1 MGGGDSSGG
10 KGKKLVSE
18 INITPLVDTLL
29 VLLIIFMVTAPAM
42 TRTIGIDLPSAD
54 GARAEKMEVDE
65 EKEFLVVGISVDD
78 QIVFEEKNYSQSDF
92 MNQFS
97 TLVAG
102 MDPEKVFIQAD
113 KNVAYDRLVQVMVF
127 LQNQGHEKIGL
138 VFEDQSICKR
148 INTSGKNIL
157 PIF

>member
-97 TLVAG
+97 TLIAG
-102 MDPEKVFIQAD
+102 MEPEIVFIQAD

-138 VFEDQSICKR
+138 VFEDQ
-148 INTSGKNIL
+148 
-157 PIF
+157 

>member
-29 VLLIIFMVTAPAM
+29 VLLIISMVTAPAM

-102 MDPEKVFIQAD
+102 MEPEKVFIQAD

-138 VFEDQSICKR
+138 VFEDQ
-148 INTSGKNIL
+148 
-157 PIF
+157 

>member
-78 QIVFEEKNYSQSDF
+78 KIVFEEKNYSQSDF

-102 MDPEKVFIQAD
+102 MEPEKVFIQAD
-113 KNVAYDRLVQVMVF
+113 KNVAYDRLIQVMVF

-138 VFEDQSICKR
+138 VFEDQ
-148 INTSGKNIL
+148 
-157 PIF
+157 

>member
-42 TRTIGIDLPSAD
+42 TRTIGIELPSAD

-102 MDPEKVFIQAD
+102 MEPEKVFIQAD

-138 VFEDQSICKR
+138 VFEDQ
-148 INTSGKNIL
+148 
-157 PIF
+157 

>member
-92 MNQFS
+92 MNEFS
-97 TLVAG
+97 TLAAG
-102 MDPEKVFIQAD
+102 MEPEKVFIQAD

-138 VFEDQSICKR
+138 VFEDQ
-148 INTSGKNIL
+148 
-157 PIF
+157 

>member
-138 VFEDQSICKR
+138 VFEDQ
-148 INTSGKNIL
+148 
-157 PIF
+157 

>member
-54 GARAEKMEVDE
+54 GARAEKMELDE

-102 MDPEKVFIQAD
+102 MEPEKVFIQAD

-127 LQNQGHEKIGL
+127 LQNQVHDKIGL
-138 VFEDQSICKR
+138 VFEDQ
-148 INTSGKNIL
+148 
-157 PIF
+157 

>member
-1 MGGGDSSGG
+1 MGGGDSAGG
-10 KGKKLVSE
+10 KRKKLVSE

-78 QIVFEEKNYSQSDF
+78 QIVFEEKNYSQTDF
-92 MNQFS
+92 MNQFPS
-97 TLVAG
+97 LVAE
-102 MDPEKVFIQAD
+102 MEPEKVFIQAD

-138 VFEDQSICKR
+138 VFEDQ
-148 INTSGKNIL
+148 
-157 PIF
+157 

>member
-54 GARAEKMEVDE
+54 GARAEKMELDE

-102 MDPEKVFIQAD
+102 MEPEKVFIQAD
-113 KNVAYDRLVQVMVF
+113 KKVAYDRLGQVMVF
-127 LQNQGHEKIGL
+127 LQNQGHEKRGL
-138 VFEDQSICKR
+138 VFEDQ
-148 INTSGKNIL
+148 
-157 PIF
+157 

>member
-42 TRTIGIDLPSAD
+42 TRTIGIDLTSAD
-54 GARAEKMEVDE
+54 GARAEKMELDE

-78 QIVFEEKNYSQSDF
+78 QIVFEEKNFSQSDF

-102 MDPEKVFIQAD
+102 MEPEKIFIQAD

-138 VFEDQSICKR
+138 VFEDQ
-148 INTSGKNIL
+148 
-157 PIF
+157 

>member
-1 MGGGDSSGG
+1 MGGGDSAGG

-54 GARAEKMEVDE
+54 GARAEKMELDE

-102 MDPEKVFIQAD
+102 MEPEKVFIQAD

-127 LQNQGHEKIGL
+127 LQNQGHDKIGL
-138 VFEDQSICKR
+138 VFEDQ
-148 INTSGKNIL
+148 
-157 PIF
+157 

>member
-1 MGGGDSSGG
+1 MGGGDSAGG

-42 TRTIGIDLPSAD
+42 PRTIGIDLPSAD
-54 GARAEKMEVDE
+54 GARAEKMEVNA

-78 QIVFEEKNYSQSDF
+78 QIVFEEKNYSQTDF
-92 MNQFS
+92 MNQFPS
-97 TLVAG
+97 LVAE
-102 MDPEKVFIQAD
+102 MEPEKVFIQAD

-138 VFEDQSICKR
+138 VFEDQ
-148 INTSGKNIL
+148 
-157 PIF
+157 

>member
-1 MGGGDSSGG
+1 MGGGDSAGG

-78 QIVFEEKNYSQSDF
+78 QIVFKEKNYSQTDF
-92 MNQFS
+92 MNQFPS
-97 TLVAG
+97 LVAE
-102 MDPEKVFIQAD
+102 MEPEKVFIQAD

-138 VFEDQSICKR
+138 VFEDQ
-148 INTSGKNIL
+148 
-157 PIF
+157 

>member
-65 EKEFLVVGISVDD
+65 EKEFLVVGISVDY

-102 MDPEKVFIQAD
+102 MEPEKVFIQAD

-138 VFEDQSICKR
+138 VFEDQ
-148 INTSGKNIL
+148 
-157 PIF
+157 

>member
-54 GARAEKMEVDE
+54 GARAEKMVVDE

-102 MDPEKVFIQAD
+102 MEPEKVFIQAD
-113 KNVAYDRLVQVMVF
+113 KNVA
-127 LQNQGHEKIGL
+127 
-138 VFEDQSICKR
+138 
-148 INTSGKNIL
+148 
-157 PIF
+157 

>member
-1 MGGGDSSGG
+1 MRRFSQRNS
-10 KGKKLVSE
+10 LVTLSDL
-18 INITPLVDTLL
+18 NVTPLIDLAF

-54 GARAEKMEVDE
+54 GARAEKMELDE

-102 MDPEKVFIQAD
+102 MEPEKVFIQAD

-138 VFEDQSICKR
+138 VFEDQ
-148 INTSGKNIL
+148 
-157 PIF
+157 

>member
-18 INITPLVDTLL
+18 MNITPLVDTLL

-102 MDPEKVFIQAD
+102 MEPEKVFIQAD

-138 VFEDQSICKR
+138 VFEDQ
-148 INTSGKNIL
+148 
-157 PIF
+157 

>member
-1 MGGGDSSGG
+1 MGGGDSAGG

-54 GARAEKMEVDE
+54 GARAEKMEVDD

-78 QIVFEEKNYSQSDF
+78 QIVFEEKNYSQTDF
-92 MNQFS
+92 MNQFPS
-97 TLVAG
+97 LVAE
-102 MDPEKVFIQAD
+102 MEPEKVFIQAD

-138 VFEDQSICKR
+138 VFEDQ
-148 INTSGKNIL
+148 
-157 PIF
+157 

>member
-10 KGKKLVSE
+10 KGKKLGSE
-18 INITPLVDTLL
+18 INITPLVDTLR

-54 GARAEKMEVDE
+54 CTRAEKMVVDE

-102 MDPEKVFIQAD
+102 MEPEKVFIQAD

-138 VFEDQSICKR
+138 VFEDQ
-148 INTSGKNIL
+148 
-157 PIF
+157 

>member
-18 INITPLVDTLL
+18 LNITPLVDTLL

-102 MDPEKVFIQAD
+102 MEPEKVFIQAD

-138 VFEDQSICKR
+138 VFEDQ
-148 INTSGKNIL
+148 
-157 PIF
+157 

>member
-54 GARAEKMEVDE
+54 GARAEKKEVDE

-102 MDPEKVFIQAD
+102 MEPEKVFIQAD
-113 KNVAYDRLVQVMVF
+113 KNVAYDHLVQVMVF

-138 VFEDQSICKR
+138 VFEDQ
-148 INTSGKNIL
+148 
-157 PIF
+157 

>member
-54 GARAEKMEVDE
+54 GARAEKMAVDE
-65 EKEFLVVGISVDD
+65 EKEFLVVGISIDD
-78 QIVFEEKNYSQSDF
+78 QIVFEEKNYSQTDF

-102 MDPEKVFIQAD
+102 MEPEKVFIQAD

-138 VFEDQSICKR
+138 VFEDQ
-148 INTSGKNIL
+148 
-157 PIF
+157 

>member
-54 GARAEKMEVDE
+54 GARAEKMEVNE

-102 MDPEKVFIQAD
+102 MEPEKVFIQAD
-113 KNVAYDRLVQVMVF
+113 KSVAYDRLVQVMVF

-138 VFEDQSICKR
+138 VFEDQ
-148 INTSGKNIL
+148 
-157 PIF
+157 

>member
-10 KGKKLVSE
+10 KGTKLVSE
-18 INITPLVDTLL
+18 INISPVVDTLL

-102 MDPEKVFIQAD
+102 MEPEKVFIQAD

-138 VFEDQSICKR
+138 VFEDQ
-148 INTSGKNIL
+148 
-157 PIF
+157 

>member
-102 MDPEKVFIQAD
+102 MEPEKVFIQAD
-113 KNVAYDRLVQVMVF
+113 KNVAYDRLVQVMIF

-138 VFEDQSICKR
+138 VFEDQ
-148 INTSGKNIL
+148 
-157 PIF
+157 

>member
-1 MGGGDSSGG
+1 MGGGDSAGG

-42 TRTIGIDLPSAD
+42 TRTIGIDLASAD

-78 QIVFEEKNYSQSDF
+78 QIVFKEKNYSQTDF
-92 MNQFS
+92 MNQFPS
-97 TLVAG
+97 LVAE
-102 MDPEKVFIQAD
+102 MEPEKVFIQAD

-138 VFEDQSICKR
+138 VFEDQ
-148 INTSGKNIL
+148 
-157 PIF
+157 

>member
-10 KGKKLVSE
+10 KGNKLVSE

-102 MDPEKVFIQAD
+102 MEPEKVFIQAD

-138 VFEDQSICKR
+138 VFEDQ
-148 INTSGKNIL
+148 
-157 PIF
+157 

>member
-10 KGKKLVSE
+10 KGKKKLVSE

-54 GARAEKMEVDE
+54 GARAENMEVDE

-102 MDPEKVFIQAD
+102 MEPEKVFIQAD
-113 KNVAYDRLVQVMVF
+113 KNVAYDRLVQIMVF

-138 VFEDQSICKR
+138 VFEDQ
-148 INTSGKNIL
+148 
-157 PIF
+157 

>member
-102 MDPEKVFIQAD
+102 MEPEKVFIQAD

-127 LQNQGHEKIGL
+127 LQNQGHDRIGL
-138 VFEDQSICKR
+138 VFEDQ
-148 INTSGKNIL
+148 
-157 PIF
+157 

>member
-102 MDPEKVFIQAD
+102 MEPEKVFIQAD

-138 VFEDQSICKR
+138 VFEDQ
-148 INTSGKNIL
+148 
-157 PIF
+157 

>member
-97 TLVAG
+97 TLVVG
-102 MDPEKVFIQAD
+102 MEPEKVFIQAD

-138 VFEDQSICKR
+138 VFEDQ
-148 INTSGKNIL
+148 
-157 PIF
+157 

>member
-54 GARAEKMEVDE
+54 GARAEKMEMDE

-102 MDPEKVFIQAD
+102 MEPEKVFIQAD

-138 VFEDQSICKR
+138 VFEDQ
-148 INTSGKNIL
+148 
-157 PIF
+157 

>member
-1 MGGGDSSGG
+1 YSRRIFMGGGDSSGG

-102 MDPEKVFIQAD
+102 MEPEKVFIQAD

-138 VFEDQSICKR
+138 VFEDQ
-148 INTSGKNIL
+148 
-157 PIF
+157 

>member
-65 EKEFLVVGISVDD
+65 EKEYLVVGISVDD

-102 MDPEKVFIQAD
+102 MEPEKVFIQAD

-138 VFEDQSICKR
+138 VFEDQ
-148 INTSGKNIL
+148 
-157 PIF
+157 

>member
-1 MGGGDSSGG
+1 MGGGNSAGG

-78 QIVFEEKNYSQSDF
+78 QIVFEEKNYSQTDF
-92 MNQFS
+92 MNQFPS
-97 TLVAG
+97 LVAE
-102 MDPEKVFIQAD
+102 MEPEKVFIQAD

-138 VFEDQSICKR
+138 VFEDQ
-148 INTSGKNIL
+148 
-157 PIF
+157 

>member
-78 QIVFEEKNYSQSDF
+78 QIVFEEKNYSQTDF

-102 MDPEKVFIQAD
+102 MEPEKVFIQAD

-138 VFEDQSICKR
+138 VFEDQ
-148 INTSGKNIL
+148 
-157 PIF
+157 